1 MWERRRDWR
10 RIVGQ
15 NKTTYTQ
22 NLWEDSNEKIIRVA
36 LGEIA
41 RRQVGRLGQDCC
53 SGYQQE
59 GGANYQ

>member
-1 MWERRRDWR
+1 MY
-10 RIVGQ
+10 Q
-15 NKTTYTQ
+15 NPG
-22 NLWEDSNEKIIRVA
+22 EDSNEKIIRVA

>member
-41 RRQVGRLGQDCC
+41 DWDKIAVQVINKKVVQIISRR
-53 SGYQQE
+53 
-59 GGANYQ
+59 

>member
-1 MWERRRDWR
+1 METEALSEA
-10 RIVGQ
+10 
-15 NKTTYTQ
+15 KYLPFMYQ
-22 NLWEDSNEKIIRVA
+22 NLWEDSNEKIIIVA

-41 RRQVGRLGQDCC
+41 RRQVGRLGHDCR